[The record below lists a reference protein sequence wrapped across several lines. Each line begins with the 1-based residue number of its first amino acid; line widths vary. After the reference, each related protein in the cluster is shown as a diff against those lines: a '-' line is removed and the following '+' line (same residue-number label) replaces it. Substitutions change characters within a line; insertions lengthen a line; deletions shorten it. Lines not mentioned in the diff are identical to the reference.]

1 MKKIN
6 KSCLVCFSNERHL
19 QQTITNLRFL
29 LESIQDL
36 EKISIWSR
44 LASALISIQFD
55 SYEHQEM
62 ETYLC
67 DLYEYNREDD
77 KYYEEYMKHMTRFMY
92 LYNIL
97 EYIAPRKGDNNQP
110 NMPAFRKNIENYPIN
125 SHPIHISVYCKK
137 YINVIER
144 GLQQKF
150 LNDKNIQNFMIENK
164 ASNDLSTSFYLLTN
178 IRNLLAHGKMKIV
191 PNPDFTGDHEE
202 ALYFSTLFR
211 TSTLILIIYIQL
223 YILNNYTNFD
233 SEYINSYRDDHDV
246 FPLDSQF
253 IKIIKT
259 NHLLAN
265 SPLIQL
271 GLLDEENIFEEVENY
286 LIEQ

>member
-1 MKKIN
+1 
-6 KSCLVCFSNERHL
+6 
-19 QQTITNLRFL
+19 
-29 LESIQDL
+29 
-36 EKISIWSR
+36 
-44 LASALISIQFD
+44 
-55 SYEHQEM
+55 
-62 ETYLC
+62 
-67 DLYEYNREDD
+67 
-77 KYYEEYMKHMTRFMY
+77 
-92 LYNIL
+92 
-97 EYIAPRKGDNNQP
+97 
-110 NMPAFRKNIENYPIN
+110 
-125 SHPIHISVYCKK
+125 
-137 YINVIER
+137 
-144 GLQQKF
+144 
-150 LNDKNIQNFMIENK
+150 
-164 ASNDLSTSFYLLTN
+164 
-178 IRNLLAHGKMKIV
+178 MKIV

-202 ALYFSTLFR
+202 SLYFSTLFR